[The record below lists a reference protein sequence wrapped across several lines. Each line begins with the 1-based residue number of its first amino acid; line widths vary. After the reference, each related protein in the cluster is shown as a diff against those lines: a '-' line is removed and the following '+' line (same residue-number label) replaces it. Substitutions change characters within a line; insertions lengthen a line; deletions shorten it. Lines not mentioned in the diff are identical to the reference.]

1 MQANDE
7 EIGLMLAKGLLHT
20 RYTLAIRPRQ

>member
-7 EIGLMLAKGLLHT
+7 EIGLTLAQGLLHT